1 MLGDPNL
8 QFPSVSAPIFLP
20 FHPLAPVFGPAVLCP
35 IGDRFAPGLVSR
47 SLRRPSNRPLF
58 RIMIVVFVDLFGSSK
73 FSGRDCA
80 AVACSL
86 RPDVTNE
93 VEICPKESVWLRVV
107 SPVCSYGE
115 KSDPEGPKQGG
126 IIEKYRRRTGQRHK
140 SCGWCF
146 VFAR

>member
-8 QFPSVSAPIFLP
+8 QFPCLRPYLP
-20 FHPLAPVFGPAVLCP
+20 PFSPPCARIRSRGSLSDWGPVGTRTGVAVVATAEQSP
-35 IGDRFAPGLVSR
+35 LVSNYDCGHR
-47 SLRRPSNRPLF
+47 GP
-58 RIMIVVFVDLFGSSK
+58 FGSSN
-73 FSGRDCA
+73 FSGRDCTA
-80 AVACSL
+80 AACSL

-93 VEICPKESVWLRVV
+93 VEICPKEFVWLRGV